1 MSDGTAARWRGMTL
15 DDHPAVELVAER
27 VHPDYPEDPG
37 VFAERLRLYPDGC
50 LVLDRGGMLLGYTI
64 AHPWVFARPPGL
76 NTMLGRLPEAPDT
89 FYVHDLALLAQTRA
103 NGAGAAAVRLLAD
116 RARALGVATM
126 ALIAVG
132 RSHGFWERQGF
143 VVHDDAALRPKLA
156 SYGDSARFMMRTL
169 G

>member
-1 MSDGTAARWRGMTL
+1 MTDGTARWRGMTL
-15 DDHPAVELVAER
+15 DDHPAVELVAEH

-50 LVLDRGGMLLGYTI
+50 LVLERDGALLGYAI
-64 AHPWVFARPPGL
+64 AHPWMLATPPGL

-89 FYVHDLALLAQTRA
+89 FYVHDLALLPQTRA
-103 NGAGAAAVRLLAD
+103 SGAGAAAVRLLAD

-126 ALIAVG
+126 TLIAVG
-132 RSHGFWERQGF
+132 RSHGFWQRQGF

-156 SYGDSARFMMRTL
+156 TYGDSARFMMRTL